1 MSKEE
6 AISMCND
13 YKIQGDMY
21 LSKLFPKKDNKLSQ
35 MFDYI
40 IRQADD

>member
-6 AISMCND
+6 AILMCND
-13 YKIQGDMY
+13 YKTQGDRY
-21 LSKLFPKKDNKLSQ
+21 LSKLFPRKDNKLSH

-40 IRQADD
+40 IRQADN